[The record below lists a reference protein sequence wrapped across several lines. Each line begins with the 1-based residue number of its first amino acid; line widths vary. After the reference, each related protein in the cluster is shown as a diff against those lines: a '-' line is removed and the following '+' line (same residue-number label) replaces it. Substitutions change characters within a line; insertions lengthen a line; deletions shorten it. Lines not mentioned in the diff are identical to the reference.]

1 MQLTEKEFNNTE
13 EFYEKIKENKEFQ
26 GLKLSKMEIQ
36 QAKLVRQLEKNQKKA
51 VINIINIEKTNKK
64 Q

>member
-1 MQLTEKEFNNTE
+1 MTEKEFNNTE